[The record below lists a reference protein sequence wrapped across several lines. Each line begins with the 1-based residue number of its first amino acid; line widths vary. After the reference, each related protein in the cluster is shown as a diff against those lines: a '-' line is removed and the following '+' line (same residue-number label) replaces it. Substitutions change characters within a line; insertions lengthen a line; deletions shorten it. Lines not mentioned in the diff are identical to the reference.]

1 MSRLL
6 LMHVDDDPDEGFLL
20 ERALRKSG
28 LARWDYQYLPSGQA
42 ALEYLARTRSGEAAL
57 PTLVVLDVR
66 MPVVSGLE
74 VLEWIAENLVAM
86 PTIMLSSSE
95 LLSDRLR
102 ARNLGSR
109 GYFSKSATFSDLL
122 EFLRKW
128 DETALATKDTDTT
141 LASARI
147 F

>member
-1 MSRLL
+1 
-6 LMHVDDDPDEGFLL
+6 MHVDDDPDEGFLL

-28 LARWDYQYLPSGQA
+28 LARWDYQYLPGGQA
-42 ALEYLARTRSGEAAL
+42 ALQYLTRTKSGEVSL

-74 VLEWIAENLVAM
+74 VLEWIAENLTAM
-86 PTIMLSSSE
+86 PTVMLSSSE

-128 DETALATKDTDTT
+128 DETALATKHTDTT
-141 LASARI
+141 LASARA

>member
-28 LARWDYQYLPSGQA
+28 LARWDYQYLPGGQA

-57 PTLVVLDVR
+57 PTLVVLDVK
-66 MPVVSGLE
+66 MPAISGLE

-86 PTIMLSSSE
+86 PTVMLSSSE
-95 LLSDRLR
+95 LLDDRLR
-102 ARNLGSR
+102 ARDLGSR

-122 EFLRKW
+122 DFLRTW
-128 DETALATKDTDTT
+128 DETALAAKDTDTT
-141 LASARI
+141 LASARAV
-147 F
+147 